1 MRWQR
6 SYLILI
12 IFWLTWFSI
21 NFYGV
26 LVPTLLPAIQESLLL
41 SVSAASLLISSWSWG
56 RAILR
61 FLVGFFC
68 DRLGRK
74 RVIVLSILLSAIG
87 IFSLSFATN
96 FPMMLILLFLSGTGV
111 ALYLPTAISLLSEM
125 LPQKKRGVYIGIH
138 ETALPIGRAVG
149 PIFVGFALF
158 WGLGWRGSIQAFLI
172 LPVMSLFTQLALVRE
187 PALPQTREGTQFT
200 RKESFKS
207 TTLPSYTPF
216 ILIIGAT
223 ICHGVGDTF
232 LSLLPLYWTHDFG
245 IEIAAAALIVGLT
258 RFSGAIGQV
267 AAGYLSD
274 VFGRLRVLLSISF
287 FSIVLMIASAYLSI
301 SFFLIVSLL
310 GYSILFDA
318 YWPVLF
324 VFVADITS
332 PKERTK
338 MLGILLAIFG
348 IVGALN
354 PAIIGFLAENFGF
367 KIAWVYP
374 IVLNALG
381 FLFFITLRTRFKD
394 IT

>member
-1 MRWQR
+1 MYCPQR
-6 SYLILI
+6 
-12 IFWLTWFSI
+12 
-21 NFYGV
+21 
-26 LVPTLLPAIQESLLL
+26 
-41 SVSAASLLISSWSWG
+41 
-56 RAILR
+56 R
-61 FLVGFFC
+61 
-68 DRLGRK
+68 
-74 RVIVLSILLSAIG
+74 
-87 IFSLSFATN
+87 
-96 FPMMLILLFLSGTGV
+96 
-111 ALYLPTAISLLSEM
+111 
-125 LPQKKRGVYIGIH
+125 
-138 ETALPIGRAVG
+138 
-149 PIFVGFALF
+149 
-158 WGLGWRGSIQAFLI
+158 
-172 LPVMSLFTQLALVRE
+172 SLFTQLALVRE
-187 PALPQTREGTQFT
+187 PATPQTREGTQLT
-200 RKESFKS
+200 RNESFKS

-232 LSLLPLYWTHDFG
+232 LSLLPLYWTHDLG

-258 RFSGAIGQV
+258 RFSGAIGHV
-267 AAGYLSD
+267 AAGHLSD
-274 VFGRLRVLLSISF
+274 IFGRLRVLLVISF

-354 PAIIGFLAENFGF
+354 PVIIGFLAENFGF
-367 KIAWVYP
+367 KIAWIYP
-374 IVLNALG
+374 ITLNALG
-381 FLFFITLRTRFKD
+381 FLFFVTLRTRFKD